1 MDREIRKYLKLI
13 KRWWWLLVVSVVIPM
28 AGSYYFAAQQPDLYL
43 VKATL
48 MVGTGLQNPNPD
60 QWQLSLSNTLAYAY
74 AELVK
79 QSPVTGAVI
88 ERLGLEMTPDALA
101 ARIGTRIYSGAKLL
115 EIQVTDSNPEAAAL
129 IANALADELVRRSP
143 ASGGNDPEQQ
153 EFIRSQL
160 EDLQAKIGQTSE
172 HIKELSNSLVSL
184 TSAAEI
190 QDAQAR
196 IVALEEVKTA
206 YQAAYADLLNSY
218 SAESPN
224 VLSVFDPAV
233 VPQWPIPSRTKLIVA
248 VAGAAGLG
256 LALCAIFLMEYLDT
270 SLRWE
275 GTGVQSILE
284 LPILGAVPRVS
295 RKRALL
301 SSNPSSPVAESVHTM
316 QANIF
321 LMRPDHPF
329 RTLLLT
335 SPGDSEGKS
344 FVLANLAVGLTS
356 AGNRVIAVDADMRRP
371 SLHEFFDQ
379 PNVAGLADVLS
390 DYEDDDKNSLSVPLQ
405 ETGFDNLY
413 LLSAGRPPVDPAI
426 LLTSPR
432 FPALLEFLKGRGDM
446 ILIDSPPVLGPPD
459 ATVLATLADGA
470 ILVISAGFTRR
481 ELLQRA
487 KNRLGAQQGV
497 NLLGLTVNRAKLN
510 GSTYQYSFNRENKK
524 SKQRKD
530 KSDETRLTLGEAAAR
545 LGISKDQARQ
555 WCESGR
561 LPAVKKGLW
570 WRVDRDGFE
579 RIIEDTRNITA
590 KT

>member
-487 KNRLGAQQGV
+487 KNRLDAQQGV

-510 GSTYQYSFNRENKK
+510 GSTYQYSFNRESKK